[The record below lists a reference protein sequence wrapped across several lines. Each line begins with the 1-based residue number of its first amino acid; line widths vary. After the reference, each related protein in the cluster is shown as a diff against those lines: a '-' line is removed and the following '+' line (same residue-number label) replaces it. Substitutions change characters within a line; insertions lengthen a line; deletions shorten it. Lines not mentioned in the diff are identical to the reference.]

1 MGRRPAG
8 VRGVTPAARQPP
20 GLGEVRALLH
30 RDPWWSAY
38 ALGDLD
44 PRRQPYCEWHVRGT
58 SVALLYREFDAPIL
72 WAAGH
77 ADVLDELPDLRDC
90 YLQVPE
96 AFLAAVE
103 RRFTVDGIRPVHRM
117 GLDPADLQPAP
128 GTSAVEP
135 LDESHEH
142 EIRELYAD
150 GEATHEA
157 PDFFWRSQLGDGT
170 FFGVRQEGRLVA
182 AGGTHLYSAEESVGA
197 VGNVYTH
204 RSHRNRGLASAITTA
219 VARRLIERGTDTI
232 VLNVRSENE
241 PAIRV
246 YERLG
251 FQRHVRFLEG
261 RGLRR

>member
-1 MGRRPAG
+1 M
-8 VRGVTPAARQPP
+8 TTTARTAP
-20 GLGEVRALLH
+20 GLDEVRALLH

-44 PRRQPYCEWHVRGT
+44 PRRQQYCEWYVRRA

-72 WAAGH
+72 WAAGDP
-77 ADVLDELPDLRDC
+77 AVLDDVPDVDAC
-90 YLQVPE
+90 YLQIPE
-96 AFLAAVE
+96 AFLGPVE
-103 RRFTVDGIRPVHRM
+103 RRFTVEWIRPVHRM
-117 GLDPADLQPAP
+117 GLRPVDLWPPSGA
-128 GTSAVEP
+128 SVVEP

-170 FFGVRQEGRLVA
+170 FFGVRHEGRLVA

-204 RSHRNRGLASAITTA
+204 RSHRGRGLASAVTAA
-219 VARRLIERGTDTI
+219 VARRLIERDTDTI
-232 VLNVRSENE
+232 VLNVRSENQ
-241 PAIRV
+241 PAIRI

-251 FQRHVRFLEG
+251 FRRHVTFWEG
-261 RGLRR
+261 RARRR

>member
-1 MGRRPAG
+1 M
-8 VRGVTPAARQPP
+8 TTTARTAP
-20 GLGEVRALLH
+20 GLDEVRALLH

-72 WAAGH
+72 WAAGNP
-77 ADVLDELPDLRDC
+77 AVLEALPEVDTC
-90 YLQVPE
+90 YLQIPE
-96 AFLAAVE
+96 AFLGPVQRRFAVE
-103 RRFTVDGIRPVHRM
+103 GIRPVHRM
-117 GLDPADLQPAP
+117 GLHPADLRPP
-128 GTSAVEP
+128 LGPSAVEA

-150 GEATHEA
+150 GEAKHEA

>member
-1 MGRRPAG
+1 
-8 VRGVTPAARQPP
+8 VTTTARTAP
-20 GLGEVRALLH
+20 GLDEVRALLH

-44 PRRQPYCEWHVRGT
+44 PRRQQYCEWYVRDG

-72 WAAGH
+72 WAAGDP
-77 ADVLDELPDLRDC
+77 AVLEGLPDVDAC
-90 YLQVPE
+90 YLQIPE
-96 AFLAAVE
+96 AFLASVE
-103 RRFTVDGIRPVHRM
+103 RRFTVEWIRPVHRM
-117 GLDPADLQPAP
+117 GIHPADLRAP
-128 GTSAVEP
+128 RGPSAVEA